1 MKKADV
7 WNDICAV
14 VLLHIAGGGK
24 SSGTDRR
31 GCSSHNRNLPAGWH
45 HGSHTGNWKGC
56 ILSCSD
62 SWRWRKL
69 KQLLEEHRDYNS
81 YGLTERELELVNYV
95 LKGYSRR
102 EMAEASGLK
111 ENTVASY
118 MKRLYRKVKVHSRKE
133 LFMK

>member
-1 MKKADV
+1 MQ
-7 WNDICAV
+7 
-14 VLLHIAGGGK
+14 L
-24 SSGTDRR
+24 
-31 GCSSHNRNLPAGWH
+31 
-45 HGSHTGNWKGC
+45 
-56 ILSCSD
+56 

>member
-1 MKKADV
+1 MEKAETV
-7 WNDICAV
+7 TESIM
-14 VLLHIAGGGK
+14 
-24 SSGTDRR
+24 
-31 GCSSHNRNLPAGWH
+31 
-45 HGSHTGNWKGC
+45 
-56 ILSCSD
+56 
-62 SWRWRKL
+62 
-69 KQLLEEHRDYNS
+69 DYNS

-133 LFMK
+133 LKELFMK